1 MPKALIFYHF
11 FYPDDVISA
20 TIISELAEGL
30 VKRGWDVTAMPSN
43 RAWHDESNS
52 YSSSEEWKGVHI
64 RRVWR
69 PGLSQASTL
78 GRIVNA
84 AWMIF
89 RWSLAALSFK
99 QKPDVI
105 IIGTDPILSLLAVR
119 FWKLF
124 RPRTIIMHWCFDLY
138 PEAAIADG
146 LFKSQ
151 GLAHRVIRWLL
162 RPAYRDCDLL
172 GDIGSCMREL
182 LSAYKSPAKLVTL
195 TPWALEEPN
204 APLRPDL
211 DERKLLFGDAALAL
225 MYSGSFGRAHSYRE
239 ILDLARLWQGY
250 DIRLV
255 FGIRGS
261 REQMLREAV
270 KADNVN
276 ITFCGFASAERLE
289 ARLSAPDIH
298 VVSLRTEWTGM
309 VVPSKFFGAIA
320 AGRPVLFS
328 GSRDSALAKWIESYG
343 LGWVLT
349 PDNVSKVADQI
360 ISYASSPEQQLEMR
374 RHCYEIYH
382 KYFSKDRV
390 LDSFDHE
397 LRKVLYKTVA
407 PKPNLTRL

>member
-43 RAWHDESNS
+43 RACHDESNK
-52 YSSSEEWKGVHI
+52 YASSEEWKGVHI

-69 PGLSQASTL
+69 PGLTQSSAL
-78 GRIVNA
+78 GRILNA

-105 IIGTDPILSLLAVR
+105 IVGTDPILSLLAIR

-146 LFKSQ
+146 LVKPQ
-151 GLAHRVIRWLL
+151 GIADRLIRWLL
-162 RPAYRDCDLL
+162 RPAYRACDLL
-172 GDIGSCMREL
+172 ADIGYCMRARL
-182 LSAYKSPAKLVTL
+182 ASYKTPAKLVTL

-204 APLRPDL
+204 APLEPDL
-211 DERKLLFGDAALAL
+211 AERKQLFGDAALTL
-225 MYSGSFGRAHSYRE
+225 MYSGSFGRAHSYQE
-239 ILDLARLWQGY
+239 ILDLARLLRGHN
-250 DIRLV
+250 INLV
-255 FGIRGS
+255 FGVRGN
-261 REQMLREAV
+261 REQMLRDAV
-270 KADNVN
+270 KESDVNVA
-276 ITFCGFASAERLE
+276 FCGFAPPNRLE

-298 VVSLRTEWTGM
+298 VVSLRTEWTGT
-309 VVPSKFFGAIA
+309 VVPSKFFGAMA

-328 GSRDSALAKWIESYG
+328 GSRESALAKWIESYG

-349 PDNVSKVADQI
+349 PANICRIADQI
-360 ISYASSPEQQLEMR
+360 ISYASLPDQQLSMR
-374 RHCYEIYH
+374 QNCYDIYH
-382 KYFSKDRV
+382 KYFSKDHV
-390 LDSFDHE
+390 IDSFNRE
-397 LRKVLYKTVA
+397 LREILSVQG
-407 PKPNLTRL
+407 NQS